1 MGRDSARST
10 SILGVSGR
18 DTCTNLIRAQSDVA
32 SEGRAQSP
40 ESWRPRRRPATAQS
54 LNQSQPIRPTRSS
67 LQGDIESR
75 ERRENPNIGFIPRSR
90 QYICPPKFHGVPTAI
105 SIWNNKRKV
114 WYHCEADNLM
124 LFLFKDRVF
133 LEIVLP
139 PKHGESIRSEDK
151 KYLLLSSLDWRV
163 PAAGSRVYL
172 ERAFSRGPPTRTEND
187 EMKPYST
194 LHLEVLEGG
203 SLQGLLERDT
213 PRGAEERSANA
224 LELLQAIQQKI
235 EECLDSPPYSTWIR
249 MDLLSRRKT
258 GYNTENI
265 VFSKDSFFTPV
276 KKFSL
281 PCNGNHPF
289 LSSGVNQTRITTP
302 SETTVVASNESDE
315 RAEFEDIND
324 PDYTNDNDDTN
335 GTDDTDDTNRPS
347 SLQNFV
353 TYDGGLSSDQLGALD
368 PIPSDGQR
376 IAMPERDLIDFS
388 EDQKPMPPPHLGGNL
403 RDLMTLQLE
412 TKIPSI
418 ESTTQERFIESR
430 LTDVEQQLRLLEE
443 KWKLQMQLS
452 EIKNRKDSTV
462 VEIPHLLD

>member
-10 SILGVSGR
+10 SILGVGGR
-18 DTCTNLIRAQSDVA
+18 DTCTNLTRAQSDVP
-32 SEGRAQSP
+32 SEGRVQSP

-67 LQGDIESR
+67 LQGDMESR
-75 ERRENPNIGFIPRSR
+75 ERRESSTIGFIPRSR
-90 QYICPPKFHGVPTAI
+90 QFICPPKFHGVPTTI
-105 SIWNNKRKV
+105 SIWNNKSKG
-114 WYHCEADNLM
+114 WHHCEVNNLM

-139 PKHGESIRSEDK
+139 PKHGESTRPEDK

-172 ERAFSRGPPTRTEND
+172 ERALSRGPPTLTRTEND
-187 EMKPYST
+187 EMKPYNT
-194 LHLEVLEGG
+194 LYLEVLEGG

-224 LELLQAIQQKI
+224 LELLRAIQQKI
-235 EECLDSPPYSTWIR
+235 EECLDFPPYSTWIR

-281 PCNGNHPF
+281 PCSGKHPF
-289 LSSGVNQTRITTP
+289 LSSGVNQTRITSP
-302 SETTVVASNESDE
+302 SEATVVASNESDE
-315 RAEFEDIND
+315 RAGFEDNSD
-324 PDYTNDNDDTN
+324 PDYAND
-335 GTDDTDDTNRPS
+335 TDDMNGTDDTNRPS
-347 SLQNFV
+347 TLQNLA
-353 TYDGGLSSDQLGALD
+353 TYSGELSSDLETLN

-376 IAMPERDLIDFS
+376 IVMPERDLIDFS

-403 RDLMTLQLE
+403 RDLMTLHFE
-412 TKIPSI
+412 TNVPSS
-418 ESTTQERFIESR
+418 ENTTQERFIESR

-452 EIKNRKDSTV
+452 KIKSRKDSTV